1 MTVNLEIKS
10 RKSPTKLL
18 KSFRKTMSDFLA
30 WDEETINYRQ
40 TCKKDFPS
48 FWIDV
53 FFNKIERYIVATVKK
68 V

>member
-1 MTVNLEIKS
+1 
-10 RKSPTKLL
+10 
-18 KSFRKTMSDFLA
+18 MSDFLA

-53 FFNKIERYIVATVKK
+53 FFNKIERYIVARVKK
-68 V
+68 VLKKKLKRL